1 MNKSTTRTH
10 KYYNVISEFYKDK
23 ATSKGIP
30 YINHI
35 DEGVGHLENL
45 HVSDVLINAFIL
57 HPFVQ
62 CVNLKGTYKDCL
74 LTEKELE
81 KYINIYEI
89 KPEIAYELLL
99 YRKFANSYLCRPET
113 DNYSIIEAYED
124 IKELQNYQGTIR
136 MLIADKLQNFKDF
149 LLYRKDDHPR
159 SKFLC
164 TYFTFW
170 LNILADMVD
179 SSSIVDYI
187 NFELKLIDRPPVEP
201 ISNKFRNKI

>member
-1 MNKSTTRTH
+1 MKKSPSRVH

-23 ATSKGIP
+23 QTSKGIP

-45 HVSDVLINAFIL
+45 HVSDVIVNAFIL

-62 CVNLKGTYKDCL
+62 CVNLQGTYKECL

-81 KYINIYEI
+81 KHINIFEI

-124 IKELQNYQGTIR
+124 VKELANYQGTIR

-149 LLYRKDDHPR
+149 LLYRKDNHPR
-159 SKFLC
+159 SMYLN
-164 TYFTFW
+164 TYFTYW
-170 LNILADMVD
+170 LAILADIVD
-179 SSSIVDYI
+179 SSSVVDYI
-187 NFELKLIDRPPVEP
+187 NFELKLMDQPEVKP
-201 ISNKFRNKI
+201 ISNKFRSKI